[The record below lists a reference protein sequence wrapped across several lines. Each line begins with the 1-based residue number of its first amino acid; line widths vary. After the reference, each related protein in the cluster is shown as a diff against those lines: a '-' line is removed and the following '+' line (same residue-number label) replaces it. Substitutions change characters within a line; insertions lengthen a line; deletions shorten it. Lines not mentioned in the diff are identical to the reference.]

1 MMQEIAD
8 KLNTLEKYVR
18 ILKGYQNRSIEDIEK
33 EVTLRG
39 AIERYLQVAI
49 ECALDIGEMIIS
61 AERFEKPETYREVI
75 EILGKEGVLPEE
87 FAVRFAPAAGF
98 RNILVHAYSEVD
110 VKKLYE
116 FLQEKLEDFD
126 TFAVHIAKYLER
138 KSSSR

>member
-8 KLNTLEKYVR
+8 KLYALEKYVR
-18 ILKGYQNRSIEDIEK
+18 ILKSYQNRSIEDIEK
-33 EVTLRG
+33 DITLRG

-75 EILGKEGVLPEE
+75 EILGREGVLPEE

-110 VKKLYE
+110 VRKLYE
-116 FLQEKLEDFD
+116 FLQERLEDFD
-126 TFAVHIAKYLER
+126 TFAMHIAKYLER
-138 KSSSR
+138 KSSGR